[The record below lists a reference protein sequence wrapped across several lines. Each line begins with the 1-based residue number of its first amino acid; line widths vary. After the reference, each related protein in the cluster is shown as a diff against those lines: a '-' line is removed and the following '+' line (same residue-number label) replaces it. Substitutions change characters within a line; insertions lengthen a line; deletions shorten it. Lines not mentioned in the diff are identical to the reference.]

1 MAVSVRR
8 EHRQARGVSDTI
20 FALSSGRPPAAI
32 AVLRISGPAARTA
45 AEALAGRCPP
55 PRRASLRTVR
65 DAAGAPLDR
74 ALVLHFPGP
83 DTATG
88 EDLVEL
94 HCHGGRAVVAAVER
108 ALAALPGLRL
118 ARPGEFT
125 RRALESGRIDLAQA
139 QGLADLLEA
148 ETETQRRT
156 ALAAAEGAVGRA
168 ITGWLD
174 RLAAIAAQVEAQL
187 DFADEADVED
197 AGGYDPTH
205 AIAALLAEWR
215 TILAAPSVE
224 RLRDGV
230 RVVIAGPPNAG
241 KSSLFNALADRDAA
255 IVTPIAGT
263 TRDVLEEAVVRDGI
277 PYRLTDTAGLAETTD
292 DVVERIGID
301 RAAAAID
308 AADILLWMGAPAD
321 APAGA
326 IVLAGKADLPGSNAN
341 GADLAVSAHLP
352 DTVAALWAR
361 LADRARDMLAID
373 GDVALRQT
381 QRERLAEAAT
391 ALDLVARSP
400 DLLIVA
406 EQLRVATRPLAALL
420 GRDATEAMLDAL
432 FGRFC
437 LGK

>member
-1 MAVSVRR
+1 MAVAVRR

-74 ALVLHFPGP
+74 ALVLYFPGP
-83 DTATG
+83 ATATG

-94 HCHGGRAVVAAVER
+94 HCHGGRAVVAAVEH
-108 ALAALPGLRL
+108 ALAALPGLRP

-125 RRALESGRIDLAQA
+125 RRALENGRIDLAQA

-168 ITGWLD
+168 VAGWLD
-174 RLAAIAAQVEAQL
+174 RLSAIAARVEAQL

-197 AGGYDPTH
+197 AGGYDPAP
-205 AIAALLAEWR
+205 AISALLAEWHA
-215 TILAAPSVE
+215 TLAAPSVE
-224 RLRDGV
+224 RLRDGI

-263 TRDVLEEAVVRDGI
+263 TRDILEAAVMRDGI
-277 PYRLTDTAGLAETTD
+277 PYRLTDTAGLAEATD
-292 DVVERIGID
+292 DEVERIGID
-301 RAAAAID
+301 RAAAAI
-308 AADILLWMGAPAD
+308 ASADMLLWMGAPAV
-321 APAGA
+321 APRGA
-326 IVLAGKADLPGSNAN
+326 VILAGKADLPDTGSND
-341 GADLAVSAHLP
+341 ADLAVSARLP
-352 DTVAALWAR
+352 DTVAALWAL
-361 LADRARDMLAID
+361 LADRARMMLAID
-373 GDVALRQT
+373 GDMALRQS
-381 QRERLAEAAT
+381 QRDALADAAA
-391 ALDLVARSP
+391 ALDLAARTS

-406 EQLRVATRPLAALL
+406 EQLRVATRPLAGLL

>member
-1 MAVSVRR
+1 M
-8 EHRQARGVSDTI
+8 SDTI

-32 AVLRISGPAARTA
+32 AVVRVSGPAAPA
-45 AEALAGRCPP
+45 AVQALAGRCPP
-55 PRRASLRTVR
+55 PRHASLRTLR
-65 DAAGAPLDR
+65 DLAGAALDR
-74 ALVLHFPGP
+74 ALVIYFPGP
-83 DTATG
+83 ATATG

-108 ALAALPGLRL
+108 ALAAVPGLRH

-125 RRALESGRIDLAQA
+125 RRTLENGRIDLAQA

-168 ITGWLD
+168 VAGWLD
-174 RLAAIAAQVEAQL
+174 RLSAIAAQVEAQL

-197 AGGYDPTH
+197 AGGYDPAP

-215 TILAAPSVE
+215 ATLAAPSVE

-263 TRDVLEEAVVRDGI
+263 TRDVLEAAVMRDGI
-277 PYRLTDTAGLAETTD
+277 PYRLTDTAGLAEATD
-292 DVVERIGID
+292 DEVERIGID
-301 RAAAAID
+301 RAATAMAG
-308 AADILLWMGAPAD
+308 ADILLWMGAPVE

-326 IVLAGKADLPGSNAN
+326 VILAGKADLPGADHT
-341 GADLAVSAHLP
+341 GADLAVSARLP
-352 DTVAALWAR
+352 GTIAALWAL
-361 LADRARDMLAID
+361 LADRAGAMLTID
-373 GDVALRQT
+373 GDMALRQT
-381 QRERLAEAAT
+381 QRDRLAEAAA
-391 ALDLVARSP
+391 ALDLAHRTN

-420 GRDATEAMLDAL
+420 GKDATEAMLDAL

>member
-1 MAVSVRR
+1 M
-8 EHRQARGVSDTI
+8 SDTI

-32 AVLRISGPAARTA
+32 AVLRVSGPAAPA
-45 AEALAGRCPP
+45 AVQALAVRCPP
-55 PRRASLRTVR
+55 PRHASLRTLR
-65 DAAGAPLDR
+65 DAGGAPLDR
-74 ALVLHFPGP
+74 ALVLFFPGP
-83 DTATG
+83 ATATG

-108 ALAALPGLRL
+108 ALAAVPGLRP

-125 RRALESGRIDLAQA
+125 RRALENGRIDLAQA

-168 ITGWLD
+168 VTGWLH
-174 RLAAIAAQVEAQL
+174 RLSIIAAQVEAQL

-197 AGGYDPTH
+197 AGGYDPAP

-215 TILAAPSVE
+215 VTLAAPIVE

-263 TRDVLEEAVVRDGI
+263 TRDVLEAAVMRDGI
-277 PYRLTDTAGLAETTD
+277 PYRLTDTAGLAEATND
-292 DVVERIGID
+292 EVERIGID
-301 RAAAAID
+301 RAANAMAS
-308 AADILLWMGAPAD
+308 ADILLWMGAPVE

-326 IVLAGKADLPGSNAN
+326 VILAGKADLPGADHT

-352 DTVAALWAR
+352 HTIATLWTL
-361 LADRARDMLAID
+361 LADRAVTMLTID
-373 GDVALRQT
+373 GDMALRQT
-381 QRERLAEAAT
+381 QRDRLAEAAA
-391 ALDLVARSP
+391 ALDLAHRTN

-420 GRDATEAMLDAL
+420 GKNATEAMLDAL